1 MIGRLIERLFVQV
14 SADLSSL
21 SGELQR
27 GVSTTQTA
35 TNQMA
40 KQWAIVSRELDAY
53 EADLRQGIITQSQF
67 MSQTNKLVSD
77 MRDVGMSYRQAQK
90 DVWGYVAELRK
101 AQAAQAVVADP
112 TPLMAFSRSAG
123 QARMQMM
130 NLGYQLND
138 IGMTLATG
146 MNPMT
151 VMIQQGSQIAQI
163 YGGQGGVKAALGDL
177 SGLLRGLGARLWPL
191 AVLAGG
197 FALLQREI
205 NKTSETQVSFMDT
218 TKAVFQVLGRYIWEY
233 IEGPVKGLQQAW
245 NAVLDWIVEAFT
257 IFMNNVIRG
266 GVRLVRIL
274 GETWELLPHLWH
286 DTMTGIKN
294 TTVDVV
300 EAVINFFRVDFVN
313 GVVWAI
319 NKAIQTFDFGYKSI
333 AIIWEQFPA
342 IMQQAMA
349 GAVNFIIDGVENM
362 VNVAVTGINK
372 MIEGLQGLI
381 DFVGADKALE
391 LFGFSGDLP
400 TLSEADLSQW
410 RMEMNNGIGDTMA
423 RVGAQAAESFNT
435 NFMEGIEG
443 QAISLQDN
451 KGVYRNAFGEL
462 GRRITEIMDET
473 RGMDFMGTFF
483 DDVKAQAI
491 ENALARVAK
500 GTEDVGTAAKKA
512 AEEVKTLM
520 ETLDEELTK
529 AAENLAGVFGN
540 AFERLAETGRF
551 TFSDFVQDLNK
562 LIIKSTSEI
571 LQAELANMFKSLA
584 TSQGGL
590 GSFFSNIFTNL
601 FGGGG
606 FNAFGA
612 RARGGVEMPWRNFIA
627 GEEGAELI
635 SQDGPSGARRVM
647 TAGRTRHAMSG
658 SGGAAPQINMYIST
672 PDVNSF
678 QKSQSQLASRMSMFM
693 ARGQRNQ

>member
-14 SADLSSL
+14 RADLSSL
-21 SGELQR
+21 SGELQQ
-27 GVSTTQTA
+27 GVSTTAAA

-40 KQWAIVSRELDAY
+40 KQWEIVSRALDGY

-67 MSQTNKLVSD
+67 MTQTNKLISD

-90 DVWGYVAELRK
+90 EVWGYVAELRK

-112 TPLMAFSRSAG
+112 TPLRAFTRSAG

-138 IGMTLATG
+138 IGMTLASG

-163 YGGQGGVKAALGDL
+163 YSGQGGVSQAFKDL
-177 SGLLRGLGARLWPL
+177 SQLLLSLGRRLWPL
-191 AVLAGG
+191 AAIAAGFG
-197 FALLQREI
+197 MLQREI

-245 NAVLDWIVEAFT
+245 NAVLDWIAENFKV
-257 IFMNNVIRG
+257 FMNNVIRG
-266 GVRLVRIL
+266 GVQLVRIL

-286 DTMTGIKN
+286 DTWTLIKN
-294 TTVDVV
+294 TTIDVV
-300 EAVINFFRVDFVN
+300 EAIINFFKVDFVN
-313 GVVWAI
+313 GVLWAV
-319 NKAIQTFDFGYKSI
+319 NRAIQTFDFGYN
-333 AIIWEQFPA
+333 AVRIIWEQFPA
-342 IMQQAMA
+342 IMRQAMA

-362 VNVAVTGINK
+362 VNVAVAGINK
-372 MIEGLQGLI
+372 VIEGLQALI
-381 DFVGADKALE
+381 NFVGADKAFE
-391 LFGFSGDLP
+391 LFGFSGNLP
-400 TLSEADLSQW
+400 TLTEADLGQW
-410 RMEMNNGIGDTMA
+410 RMEMTNALGDTMS
-423 RVGAQAAESFNT
+423 RVGQQAAESFNKSFT
-435 NFMEGIEG
+435 DTIQGE
-443 QAISLQDN
+443 AISLQDH

-462 GRRITEIMDET
+462 GRRIGEIMDEAH
-473 RGMDFMGTFF
+473 GMDFMGDFF
-483 DDVKAQAI
+483 DDVRAQAI

-500 GTEDVGTAAKKA
+500 GTEDVGKAAKKA
-512 AEEVKTLM
+512 AKEVKTLM

-529 AAENLAGVFGN
+529 AAENLAQVFGN

-551 TFSDFVQDLNK
+551 TFSDFIQDLNR
-562 LIIKSTSEI
+562 LIIKSTSEL
-571 LQAELANMFKSLA
+571 LQAELANMFKTLTMSR
-584 TSQGGL
+584 GGL
-590 GSFFSNIFTNL
+590 GSFFSNLFTNL

-606 FNAFGA
+606 FNAFGF

-635 SQDGPSGARRVM
+635 TQDGPAGARRVM
-647 TAGRTRHAMSG
+647 TAGRTRHVLSG
-658 SGGAAPQINMYIST
+658 SVSAAPVINMYVQT

-693 ARGQRNQ
+693 ARGRRNQ